1 MRRPYPGWRRHCRFP
16 VDPVSG
22 AGPAAMLELTAPV
35 PAAGGTG
42 RNIESGGK
50 ELLWQG

>member
-1 MRRPYPGWRRHCRFP
+1 
-16 VDPVSG
+16 
-22 AGPAAMLELTAPV
+22 MLEVTAPV

-42 RNIESGGK
+42 RTMKSGGK